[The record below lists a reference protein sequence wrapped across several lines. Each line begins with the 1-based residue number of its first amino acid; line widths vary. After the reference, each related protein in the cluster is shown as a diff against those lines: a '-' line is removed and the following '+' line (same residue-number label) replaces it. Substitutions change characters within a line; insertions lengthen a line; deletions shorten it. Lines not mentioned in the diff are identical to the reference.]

1 MFVYVIVNQVNGK
14 YYIGKT
20 RNRDLQQYWR
30 LQKRS
35 IFRSDKPSTA
45 KPYLYN
51 AVRKYG
57 WDKFS
62 IYPLISNVQSD
73 EKLFELEKLLVE
85 MLGAQKHGYNL
96 CAGGRG
102 VTPTAEI
109 QDKLRRARANQ
120 DEIHRLKGY
129 RKFEAEHGAE
139 RRKRAAVTHTGMK
152 HRMSPAGHTAI
163 SEAFKKSSA
172 KRWSTHSLVGQIF
185 ERLTVESEVGRN
197 KRGLIQWNC
206 QCSCGGTTIAT
217 TTLLRTGHKK
227 SCGCLAKELALD
239 NLRVLNSR

>member
-1 MFVYVIVNQVNGK
+1 
-14 YYIGKT
+14 
-20 RNRDLQQYWR
+20 
-30 LQKRS
+30 
-35 IFRSDKPSTA
+35 
-45 KPYLYN
+45 
-51 AVRKYG
+51 
-57 WDKFS
+57 
-62 IYPLISNVQSD
+62 
-73 EKLFELEKLLVE
+73 
-85 MLGAQKHGYNL
+85 
-96 CAGGRG
+96 
-102 VTPTAEI
+102 
-109 QDKLRRARANQ
+109 
-120 DEIHRLKGY
+120 
-129 RKFEAEHGAE
+129 
-139 RRKRAAVTHTGMK
+139 
-152 HRMSPAGHTAI
+152 MSPAGHTAI